1 LSFSRTSAIVEPG
14 EFHNGYLSKELSR
27 NYELPGEEIIMTDLF
42 ATLHFYNMF
51 LVFATSTISGLWGLV
66 LWFRKQVM
74 NRPWRISLIV
84 AGAVGALQGVFGII
98 LVLLGE
104 RPRDNLHYVYG
115 GIVALGF
122 IVAIAFTTGGRNKRL
137 DVLIYSIAALAI
149 AAAGVRA
156 LMTGQ

>member
-1 LSFSRTSAIVEPG
+1 MVDF
-14 EFHNGYLSKELSR
+14 
-27 NYELPGEEIIMTDLF
+27 F

-51 LVFATSTISGLWGLV
+51 LVFATSVISGIWGLV

-74 NRPWRISLIV
+74 NKPWRNSLIV
-84 AGAVGALQGVFGII
+84 AGAVGLLQGVFGLV
-98 LVLLGE
+98 LVLLGQS
-104 RPRDNLHYVYG
+104 PRDKLHYVYG

-122 IVAIAFTTGGRNKRL
+122 IVAISLSTGGRNKRL
-137 DVLIYSIAALAI
+137 DVLIYSLAALAI